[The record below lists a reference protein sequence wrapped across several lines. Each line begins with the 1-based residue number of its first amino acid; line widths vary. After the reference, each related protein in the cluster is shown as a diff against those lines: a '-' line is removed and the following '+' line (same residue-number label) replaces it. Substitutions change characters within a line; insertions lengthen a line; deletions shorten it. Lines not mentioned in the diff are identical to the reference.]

1 MWGVRVSILGQ
12 FRFVADSIASM
23 RLSFGSDQGC
33 NSECIGFRPSLKSGV
48 EVMQAGHEGM
58 YTVGPPQTRI

>member
-23 RLSFGSDQGC
+23 RLS
-33 NSECIGFRPSLKSGV
+33 FRPSLKSGV